1 MPSPE
6 SFRLRRSVFYQG
18 AVCAVFFLVA
28 VILYSCL
35 FFLDNPAQQGFN
47 SAHAAAILGGAGVA
61 LFGFMLLLSLYMILA
76 YYVERVTVDGST
88 VCVRSVFQNHRFDRS
103 EIQTIRWKIWPN
115 GGAIRLRV
123 FGRVTRLDLHGFA
136 RDDRLRIIR
145 IVRALLPAASQEGW
159 EMFCHKI
166 ALPLRDRKPA
176 DPRLDESI
184 RTVLITRRR
193 YDRLLVVLGS
203 ASVVVSV
210 GAWFLFGIW
219 QSFVLPLLV
228 VIGWLLLRFNVP
240 KNGRRSPELTSHP
253 IGRAQLAGWGTIVV
267 SQVLMIVLALA
278 GFAKNQVCTIVLVFM
293 IAGVIPMFFWLIR
306 ADRQQR
312 AADRRGAETADCC
325 WQRGESKLPAPE
337 SDQS

>member
-18 AVCAVFFLVA
+18 AVCAVFFVVA

-47 SAHAAAILGGAGVA
+47 SAHAAAILGGVGVA
-61 LFGFMLLLSLYMILA
+61 LFGFMLLLSLYMIMA

-88 VCVRSVFQNHRFDRS
+88 ICVRSVFQDRRFDRS
-103 EIQTIRWKIWPN
+103 EIQTVRWKIWPN

-145 IVRALLPAASQEGW
+145 IVRALVPAANQEGW

-166 ALPLRDRKPA
+166 ALPLRDGKPA
-176 DPRLDESI
+176 ALRVDDSI
-184 RTVLITRRR
+184 RTLLVTRKR
-193 YDRLLVVLGS
+193 YDRLFAILVPLC
-203 ASVVVSV
+203 VVVAA
-210 GAWFLFGIW
+210 GLWWLLEEWQTFL
-219 QSFVLPLLV
+219 LPLGAV
-228 VIGWLLLRFNVP
+228 GFWLLLRFGTP
-240 KNGRRSPELTSHP
+240 KAGRQYATVTSHP
-253 IGRAQLAGWGTIVV
+253 AGRAQLAGWTTVVV
-267 SQVLMIVLALA
+267 SQILMIVLALA

-306 ADRQQR
+306 ADRRQR
-312 AADRRGAETADCC
+312 AADRRGAETASGQ
-325 WQRGESKLPAPE
+325 WERGELKMEAA
-337 SDQS
+337 QAG